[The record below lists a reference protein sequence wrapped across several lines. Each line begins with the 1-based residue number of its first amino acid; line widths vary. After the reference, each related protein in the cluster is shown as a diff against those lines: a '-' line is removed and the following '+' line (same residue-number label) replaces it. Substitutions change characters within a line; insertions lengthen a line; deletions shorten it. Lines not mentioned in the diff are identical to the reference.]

1 MSCGSCTLCC
11 RLLAVEE
18 INKPQGHACT
28 HIDKHCGGCRI
39 YAERPG
45 ACRSFE
51 CLWLQSQA
59 RPGQQMPLE
68 LRPDRSHVVF
78 AMDAMVVPATEI
90 DDERRELFLLVDP
103 DHPRAWQAH
112 LPRSAIRT
120 FLKRGGTVHIT
131 IGDQQMMIRPDG
143 EIIVGSEAERALA
156 VSFVRA
162 MMGAPGNFPPP
173 TFDATELLNTR
184 S

>member
-11 RLLAVEE
+11 RLLEVRE
-18 INKPQGHACT
+18 IDKPAGHACT
-28 HIDKHCGGCRI
+28 HIDKQRGGCRI

-59 RPGQQMPLE
+59 RPGQQMPAE

-78 AMDAMVVPATEI
+78 VMDAMVIPANEI
-90 DDERRELFLLVDP
+90 DTETRELFLHVDP

-112 LPRSAIRT
+112 LPSIAIRT
-120 FLKRGGTVHIT
+120 FLNRGGTVHIT
-131 IGDQQMMIRPDG
+131 IGDVQMMVRPDG
-143 EIIVGSEAERALA
+143 EIVVGSEANRALA

-162 MMGAPGNFPPP
+162 MMGPTGDFPAP
-173 TFDATELLNTR
+173 TFDANELMNR
-184 S
+184 VR